1 MPLLKKFSH
10 YIKRSLPVANCTA
23 FIDLKKKKK
32 NLGLCLQSTECN
44 LSNHFSLPLDCR
56 HDYYYINSKNTHWR
70 TASPLHKK
78 SKTVSWF
85 IVTQHQSIQT
95 SHKKN
100 KKSKSLYLW
109 LLISRMIYIK
119 RNQSINFVLS
129 THSFILTIFS
139 FIRKLFIIEF
149 IHKSWKCWKSFR
161 HRVNENVSHSTSYV
175 YQWQSDALHQM

>member
-1 MPLLKKFSH
+1 MPLLTKLSH

-95 SHKKN
+95 SHKKIRN
-100 KKSKSLYLW
+100 QKVCTFGFLFLALY
-109 LLISRMIYIK
+109 IYIK

-149 IHKSWKCWKSFR
+149 IHKSSKC
-161 HRVNENVSHSTSYV
+161 
-175 YQWQSDALHQM
+175 